1 MSDFHP
7 KLPRRFST
15 QCRHKDHS
23 LSTIQAERAKSRG
36 MESND
41 SYFRRRATEEKA
53 AALKSLHTEAR
64 QRHLEMAK
72 RYEDLT
78 RLSLASDSD
87 VQPPRPN
94 TDRDTLKRSLDDRS
108 PDDWLVEAE
117 KYRQMAH
124 RLKHN
129 VELSKTFIALAN
141 DARQRAGEPP
151 V

>member
-1 MSDFHP
+1 
-7 KLPRRFST
+7 
-15 QCRHKDHS
+15 
-23 LSTIQAERAKSRG
+23 
-36 MESND
+36 MECND

-53 AALKSLHTEAR
+53 AALKALHTEAR

-72 RYEDLT
+72 RYADLT

-87 VQPPRPN
+87 VHPPRPN
-94 TDRDTLKRSLDDRS
+94 ADRDTLKQSLDDRS